1 MDSQPAIGARE
12 AVMLLLA
19 VAVVSTALF
28 GTDEKSRRAFS
39 LLGWLD
45 KHF

>member
-1 MDSQPAIGARE
+1 MDRQHMIGARE
-12 AVMLLLA
+12 AGMLLHA
-19 VAVVSTALF
+19 VAVVSTVLF